1 MQLSN
6 RSQWAKEDFKS
17 GMFGYKNDYNNKN
30 ITKFSD
36 YICLLGFRTKANR
49 KKNFWVVIM

>member
-17 GMFGYKNDYNNKN
+17 GMFGYKNDNNK
-30 ITKFSD
+30 
-36 YICLLGFRTKANR
+36 
-49 KKNFWVVIM
+49 KNPPSSQVTYAC